1 MPQSLDV
8 ISVNIWQI
16 LISLLNLLILFFI
29 IKKFLYKPVMKLLAS
44 RQAQLDEKYSS
55 AEKAEQDALSNKA
68 AWEEKMQSAYAEADS
83 ILQTATINADRRSD
97 KIIAEAKDKADSIIR
112 QAETVAQLELKKA
125 EDGIKREIVY
135 VSAALTE
142 KMLDREINTQ
152 DHRALIDSFI
162 DKIGDNNDGNE

>member
-1 MPQSLDV
+1 
-8 ISVNIWQI
+8 
-16 LISLLNLLILFFI
+16 
-29 IKKFLYKPVMKLLAS
+29 MKLLAS

-55 AEKAEQDALSNKA
+55 AE
-68 AWEEKMQSAYAEADS
+68 
-83 ILQTATINADRRSD
+83 
-97 KIIAEAKDKADSIIR
+97 
-112 QAETVAQLELKKA
+112 KA